1 MTTPKAAV
9 VGTNLSRM
17 CIANTT
23 YGARPRLGLIVRSPT
38 DRSGP
43 KEEAS
48 TATLTLFAPIR
59 MPPSTMLLDV
69 LTIWLHKVHLHI
81 ETFAGLLDRVVDMR
95 IVLWCDLGVPEDL
108 NI

>member
-1 MTTPKAAV
+1 
-9 VGTNLSRM
+9 
-17 CIANTT
+17 
-23 YGARPRLGLIVRSPT
+23 
-38 DRSGP
+38 
-43 KEEAS
+43 
-48 TATLTLFAPIR
+48 